1 MGFGLPA
8 AVGAAFGDP
17 DKEIICLNADGGMM
31 MNLQELQTIVHHNL
45 NIKTFIFNNDGYL
58 MIKRSQM
65 ALLEGRF
72 VGVDADSGL
81 SCPDFEKI
89 STAFNIP
96 YFKLRNWDDFGR
108 GLKELLG
115 SKGPAII
122 EIYMDP
128 VQGFFPRLMT
138 SASPTGALVSP
149 PLEDLS
155 PLIPIEDLEWA
166 LQRKA
171 SPRSYQIRGLN

>member
-1 MGFGLPA
+1 
-8 AVGAAFGDP
+8 
-17 DKEIICLNADGGMM
+17 
-31 MNLQELQTIVHHNL
+31 
-45 NIKTFIFNNDGYL
+45 

-65 ALLEGRF
+65 TLLEGRF
-72 VGVDADSGL
+72 VGVDTNSGL
-81 SCPDFEKI
+81 SCPDFEKL
-89 STAFNIP
+89 SAAFNMP
-96 YFKLRNWDDFGR
+96 YYELRNWGDFGN
-108 GLKELLG
+108 GLKEILD
-115 SKGPAII
+115 SKGPCII

-138 SASPTGALVSP
+138 SSSPDGTLVSP

-155 PLIPIEDLEWA
+155 PLISIEDLEWA